1 MEGSEPAA
9 AVAAAPEAADEE
21 YTVGE
26 WDAEVRRSLAG
37 EDVAGGVLNSSFG
50 QRSSIADW
58 QGSADVWLAVVAS
71 RVEGGVS
78 FYEIAVVGADPLTG
92 SSAKASVE
100 RRFSEFSAFR
110 DAVRVQFP
118 EQVAAVKKA
127 PRFPRKTLGLADENA
142 AGLRSL
148 RVRLLDAWLQQLQA
162 QPVLTKAADGQ
173 PRGDDCAQLKSFAYD
188 EIRARQAGGK

>member
-37 EDVAGGVLNSSFG
+37 EDVAGGLNSSFG

-110 DAVRVQFP
+110 DAARVQFP
-118 EQVAAVKKA
+118 EQVVAMKKA
-127 PRFPRKTLGLADENA
+127 ARFPRKTLGLADKNA

-162 QPVLTKAADGQ
+162 QPALTKAGDGQ
-173 PRGDDCAQLKSFAYD
+173 PRGDGCAQLKSFAYD
-188 EIRARQAGGK
+188 EIRARQAGGAA